1 MQAQA
6 CAKIHI
12 LARCVQ
18 SVGEREDRERKP
30 LYIFC
35 QADAGKPDLLCPVG
49 QVEQTPWDEVSLD
62 AFSSGNDKATPS
74 CPESVLIDAVLFPC
88 NNCQNYAHT

>member
-18 SVGEREDRERKP
+18 SVGEREDRSKP

-49 QVEQTPWDEVSLD
+49 QVEQTSGMRFPWMHSVR
-62 AFSSGNDKATPS
+62 NDKATPS